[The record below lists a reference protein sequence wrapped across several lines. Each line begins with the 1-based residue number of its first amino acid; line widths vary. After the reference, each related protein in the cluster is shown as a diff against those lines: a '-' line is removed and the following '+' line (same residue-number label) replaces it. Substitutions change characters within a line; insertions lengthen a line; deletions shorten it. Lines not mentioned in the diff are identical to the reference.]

1 MKILNKISII
11 FLAFIMTS
19 CADYKINNKTSKIEK
34 KLFSSSGFALIYDES
49 LYNDGVINKK
59 IKKDGIVVFHSF
71 LKKNTPIKIINPL
84 NSKVISTKISNKAN
98 YPSIFVIIISKQT
111 ADTLNLDLENPYIE
125 VFEVKK
131 NKTFVAKEG
140 NIFEEERNVAEKAP
154 VDEIKMDNITE
165 IEKTSDPQKIKKEK
179 FVIIISDFY
188 YKDSASNLKKE
199 LSKKISVNSISIKKI
214 NNTKYRLLAGPFENF
229 NALKTTYISL
239 NNLGFEDLNIYNE

>member
-1 MKILNKISII
+1 ML
-11 FLAFIMTS
+11 LPLLS
-19 CADYKINNKTSKIEK
+19 CAGIDKKNSSSKDERIYY
-34 KLFSSSGFALIYDES
+34 SSSGFALIYKDY
-49 LYNDGVINKK
+49 LYENKTINKK
-59 IKKDGIVVFHSF
+59 INNDKILLLHRS
-71 LKKNTPIKIINPL
+71 LKTNTAVRITNLK
-84 NSKVISTKISNKAN
+84 NSKSLDTKIYRKAK
-98 YPSIFVIIISKQT
+98 YPKIFNVLISEKIASI
-111 ADTLNLDLENPYIE
+111 LDLDTENPYVEIIE
-125 VFEVKK
+125 LKK